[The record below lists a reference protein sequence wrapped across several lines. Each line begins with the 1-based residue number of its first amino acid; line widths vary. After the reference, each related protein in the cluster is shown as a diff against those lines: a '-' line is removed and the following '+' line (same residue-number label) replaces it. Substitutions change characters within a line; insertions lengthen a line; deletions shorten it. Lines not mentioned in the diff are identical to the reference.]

1 MPDDGAHKVDLQ
13 QAGLSQTNRTDKTSE
28 QAMMRHDRP
37 ELIAFVTDAQSED
50 AVRTGLADVVSEAID
65 LRRGGIRA
73 AIAAMQKTATPRLLL
88 IDVSGEEEALSALA
102 ELSHVVEPDVRVLV
116 IGERDNL
123 EFYREITRGLGVTEY
138 LPKPLTRDKVARHF
152 GAIVAGQG
160 PGTDGVLGGRS
171 VSITGV
177 RGGVGASTVAVN
189 LAWHFGVLLRRHTVL
204 LDPDLHRGTASFMLN
219 MPSGA
224 GLRMALE
231 APERIDALLA
241 ERAAQPVA
249 DRLHVLSGEEK
260 FGELPVHAPG
270 AAEYLLEALQRRYG
284 AIVVDVPFAPVQ
296 LYRDLLDRV
305 HQRVLVLEPTLA
317 SVRDTLRLLSLPH
330 GAKMRQR
337 AVVVL
342 NRVGLPGGLN
352 RRQIEDALKMKVD
365 VAIPDLPRQLGQAAT
380 MGEPAVKSSAGFRNG
395 IVELARQIGFVSMPD
410 AVIAATGDTAKRRSW
425 FSLGKKT

>member
-1 MPDDGAHKVDLQ
+1 MW
-13 QAGLSQTNRTDKTSE
+13 LSPTF
-28 QAMMRHDRP
+28 
-37 ELIAFVTDAQSED
+37 AFWS
-50 AVRTGLADVVSEAID
+50 
-65 LRRGGIRA
+65 
-73 AIAAMQKTATPRLLL
+73 
-88 IDVSGEEEALSALA
+88 SA
-102 ELSHVVEPDVRVLV
+102 SV
-116 IGERDNL
+116 DNL

-177 RGGVGASTVAVN
+177 RGGVGASTIAVN

-284 AIVVDVPFAPVQ
+284 AIVVDVPFAPVP

-365 VAIPDLPRQLGQAAT
+365 VAIADLPRQLGQAAT

-410 AVIAATGDTAKRRSW
+410 AVIASTGDTVKRRAW
-425 FSLGKKT
+425 FSLGKKKSSGFRLRVSVGAAWFRPCRRARRPRPGERLRQPVPPPACHRTPLLNCAICALRGLTRRRSLHCHRNG